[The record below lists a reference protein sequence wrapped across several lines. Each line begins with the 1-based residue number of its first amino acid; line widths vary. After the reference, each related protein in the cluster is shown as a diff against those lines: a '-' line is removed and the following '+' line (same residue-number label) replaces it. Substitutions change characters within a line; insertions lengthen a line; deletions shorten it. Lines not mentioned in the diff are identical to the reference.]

1 MLKVIFRSLIQ
12 IVLFKWGWSR
22 YRNTSPILS
31 QVVLINFECTCPFV
45 PMNIR
50 IDKFQSHHLW
60 YCQQMHSWGE
70 VLFHLHIRR
79 KFPKKKKK
87 KNCPFP
93 ARSHSFI
100 TSTRKGVRKSWN
112 FSRIW
117 LIYCSFL
124 WMGEGGSEIY
134 HFLSTS

>member
-45 PMNIR
+45 PMNTR

-60 YCQQMHSWGE
+60 YCQQIHSWGE

-79 KFPKKKKK
+79 KFSSAKKIFKKKRKEK
-87 KNCPFP
+87 LSLS
-93 ARSHSFI
+93 REESFI
-100 TSTRKGVRKSWN
+100 YKVHT
-112 FSRIW
+112 
-117 LIYCSFL
+117 
-124 WMGEGGSEIY
+124 EGSEEVLKFFTYLIDLL
-134 HFLSTS
+134 FIFMDGGGG